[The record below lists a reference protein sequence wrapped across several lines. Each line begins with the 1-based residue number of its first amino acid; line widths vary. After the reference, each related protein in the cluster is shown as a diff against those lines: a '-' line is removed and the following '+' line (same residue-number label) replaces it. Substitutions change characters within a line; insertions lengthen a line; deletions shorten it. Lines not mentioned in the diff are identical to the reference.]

1 VRSRTWTFIGA
12 IGAAMAVAV
21 VSVVAQQ
28 PVAERPPTKD
38 DPLRFSA
45 FAVQLQSGVSG
56 RIEIV
61 IEQWTPEA
69 ERQSLI
75 ALVSTATDRPHG
87 QDKLL
92 NALQDLEPRKG
103 YIRTPKSL
111 GWDLKYTHQ
120 DILPDGTQRI
130 VIATD
135 KPVSFLAAATQAR
148 TMDYPFTLVEMR
160 FPKGSNKGEGK
171 LLSQTA
177 ISTKDGKLQLGIYGQ
192 EPTRLTT
199 ITREKRKQNR

>member
-1 VRSRTWTFIGA
+1 MA
-12 IGAAMAVAV
+12 IAV
-21 VSVVAQQ
+21 VSVFAQQ
-28 PVAERPPTKD
+28 PVAERTPTKD

-45 FAVQLQSGVSG
+45 FAVQMQSGASG

-87 QDKLL
+87 QDALL
-92 NALQDLEPRKG
+92 KALQRIEPRKG
-103 YIRTPKSL
+103 YIRTAGSL

-120 DILPDGTQRI
+120 DTLPDGTRRI
-130 VIATD
+130 VIGTD
-135 KPVSFLAAATQAR
+135 KPVSFLAAARQAR
-148 TMDYPFTLVEMR
+148 TMDYPFSLVEMR
-160 FPKGSNKGEGK
+160 FPAGSNKGEGK
-171 LLSQTA
+171 LLSQTS

-199 ITREKRKQNR
+199 ITQDRRNDSK